1 MSSKPSARESAKAKT
16 SAAPAAN
23 KDFSKSPIR
32 APKEVLDRICGR
44 AHYLTTQM
52 IWLANNRE
60 KDKGDPKVGGHP
72 AACASS
78 LHITGALHLIAKTGF
93 DYIANKPHAAPVD
106 HSYNYLLKLMLNN
119 GAHATPADPAA
130 HFAEH
135 GPEFLGQDLSR
146 LSQEDMDLAMEGL
159 RKFSQNG
166 EPVFQSYHSAY
177 DSDHHGFLPSGTVG
191 IPPVNAGYLAHAY
204 RFAKDHGYEVPDA
217 HFWSIIGDSEF
228 REGSLHEAIPDFAE
242 RELGNL
248 TWIVD
253 YNRQSLDG
261 HRITNKEIMNG
272 TDDKRIERT
281 LHANGWDVIQV
292 QHGHKRL
299 ELFKRPGGEV
309 FKKFLEEELQDY
321 EFQALLLV
329 HDFAALRQGMLKTH
343 PHLKQFLSGVNDQE
357 LFWAFRD
364 LGGHDIIALAKAMLE
379 SKENPRKPTMIIA
392 HTLKGWGLENAAEP
406 GNHSSLPTQDEVD
419 ALRRAQDLSFDR
431 GGKLDENRYFEGF
444 DEKTEEGK
452 YLKMRGD
459 ELYAEI
465 KTQYA
470 LRDKNWAS
478 FQERMKTNGEIPVA
492 MGISLKMAQY
502 PHTQWMLGQL
512 TAKLTRIANAPLD
525 ASKISADKTTDAKAP
540 KALPAEE
547 LPWRVPAELFVT
559 MAPDV
564 GTSTNLNPAMD
575 GHIFGAAVTQ
585 DIETQLGVKDKKL
598 PDLVPGEENDDRF
611 IRFEIAESNV
621 MSCVGSYGKIR
632 EFLGIPI
639 LPLMTVY
646 DFFIKRAH
654 DQFFYN
660 LYWKSSFICVGTPA
674 GVTLSPEG
682 AQHGWKSDFQ
692 IPNQITW
699 EPFFCQ
705 ELDWILSDAIRRH
718 MTGDNTGR
726 TGVVIRGVTRGAEQK
741 AFAQNLKRQ
750 LRFKKDRSQMLHATG
765 FEMPGAVDEATIES
779 MSEDEMFE
787 VVRQDVLAG
796 AYFLVD
802 YRGYAGYEPGD
813 NVVNIFALGSLTT
826 EALKASDQL
835 LRRGIY
841 ANVIVVT
848 STDLMLGVQAHN
860 DDYALLKERL
870 QLNANLHLVP
880 TSYTNGQGNG
890 QGTPEL
896 VTVAGR
902 RVPCV
907 SVHDGE
913 PGLMDNIG
921 SALGVRQEAL
931 AVRKHSKCG
940 RPNEIYAYHHLDS
953 ESIIEACGKV
963 LSETALEQVE
973 IAPHVLQALSQANAE
988 AAGSSKPNWRALWP
1002 ERPTDTH

>member
-1 MSSKPSARESAKAKT
+1 MSSKSSARESAKSSRST
-16 SAAPAAN
+16 
-23 KDFSKSPIR
+23 SPIR

-60 KDKGDPKVGGHP
+60 KEKGDPKVGGHP

-78 LHITGALHLIAKTGF
+78 LHITGALHLIVKSGY

-106 HSYNYLLKLMLNN
+106 HSYNYLLKLLLNN
-119 GAHATPADPAA
+119 SMKTGAAN
-130 HFAEH
+130 E

-146 LSQEDMDLAMEGL
+146 LTQDEMDLAMEGL
-159 RKFSQNG
+159 RKFPQNG

-204 RFAKDHGYEVPDA
+204 RFAKDHGYDVPEA

-248 TWIVD
+248 TWIID

-272 TDDKRIERT
+272 TDDKRIARSMI
-281 LHANGWDVIQV
+281 ANGWDVIQV
-292 QHGHKRL
+292 QHGTKRL
-299 ELFKRPGGEV
+299 ELFKRAGGDA

-321 EFQALLLV
+321 ELQALLLV
-329 HDFAALRQGMLKTH
+329 QDMAALRQNMMKSHTQLKS
-343 PHLKQFLSGVNDQE
+343 FLSSITDQE
-357 LFWAFRD
+357 LFWALRD
-364 LGGHDIIALAKAMLE
+364 LGGHDILTLAQAMVQ

-392 HTLKGWGLENAAEP
+392 HTLKGWGLESAAAS
-406 GNHSSLPTQDEVD
+406 GNHSSLPTQEEVD
-419 ALRRAQDLSFDR
+419 ALRRAQQLSFDQ

-444 DEKTEEGK
+444 DPKTEEAK
-452 YLKMRGD
+452 YLEMRGG
-459 ELYAEI
+459 ELYNEI
-465 KTQYA
+465 KAQYA
-470 LRDKNWAS
+470 LRDRNWAN
-478 FQERMKTNGEIPVA
+478 FQERMNKHGEIPVA

-512 TAKLTRIANAPLD
+512 TAKLTRIANTPE
-525 ASKISADKTTDAKAP
+525 SADAAPRAKDGKAP
-540 KALPAEE
+540 KALTPEE
-547 LPWRVPAELFVT
+547 LAWKAPSELFVT

-575 GHIFGAAVTQ
+575 GHIFGAAVTG
-585 DIETQLGVKDKKL
+585 DVETELGVKDKKL
-598 PDLVPGEENDDRF
+598 PDLVPGEEKDDRF

-718 MTGDNTGR
+718 MTGDNAGR

-750 LRFKKDRSQMLHATG
+750 LRFKKDPSQLPAGGLHATG
-765 FEMPGAVDEATIES
+765 FELPGAVDESQVES
-779 MSEDEMFE
+779 MTEEEMFE
-787 VVRQDVLAG
+787 VVREDILAG
-796 AYFLVD
+796 AYYLVD

-826 EALKASDQL
+826 EALKASDAL

-848 STDLMLGVQAHN
+848 CTDLLLGVQAHDN
-860 DDYALLKERL
+860 DYALLKQRL
-870 QLNANLHLVP
+870 GLNANLHLVAD
-880 TSYTNGQGNG
+880 TE
-890 QGTPEL
+890 GTGSNAAEL
-896 VTVAGR
+896 ITVAGR

-913 PGLMDNIG
+913 PGLLDNIG

-940 RPNEIYAYHHLDS
+940 RPSEIYAYHHLDADS
-953 ESIIEACGKV
+953 VVEACGKV
-963 LSETALEQVE
+963 LSETALERVE
-973 IAPHVLQALSQANAE
+973 VSRYVLQTVQGQAE
-988 AAGSSKPNWRALWP
+988 APKQDWRALWP
-1002 ERPTDTH
+1002 ERSTDTH